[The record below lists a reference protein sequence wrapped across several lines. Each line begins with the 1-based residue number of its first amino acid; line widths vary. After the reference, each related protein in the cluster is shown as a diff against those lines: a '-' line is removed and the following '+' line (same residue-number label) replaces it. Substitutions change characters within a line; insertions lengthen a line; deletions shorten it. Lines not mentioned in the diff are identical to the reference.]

1 MQLFWLTHQ
10 HRKSSSRV
18 TRSAMDNVA
27 PEAGMASADS
37 QHTPCAD
44 SADPTISTPEKVP
57 ATSATSTFDPII
69 VDVVPS
75 WTYGGVTVP
84 EIIIE
89 GHRYF
94 ALKAYKSRDMN
105 WSRHMAR
112 HAKFNGEKEKGS
124 KSFDAIRPLPKNNI
138 FTKLKRAVETARGGR
153 HKHTRMTRMVTHDG
167 SAADTC
173 VVVVNGYEVTMRNKV
188 HPLLVEAT
196 KENLDWFI
204 RTLASE
210 ILWGAT
216 PSNSQ
221 DNEDVDSDSNSAT
234 EPYPEDVEV
243 SDDNL
248 ESKGDLDA
256 FTKVISE
263 NLPDKVYYSRA
274 RSAFVVKMFDDTS
287 IVGRL
292 PMYFRIRSTKP
303 YKNNTAAKLDEAD
316 HQRARAL
323 HYQKT
328 GQIMPMNFATP

>member
-1 MQLFWLTHQ
+1 
-10 HRKSSSRV
+10 
-18 TRSAMDNVA
+18 
-27 PEAGMASADS
+27 
-37 QHTPCAD
+37 
-44 SADPTISTPEKVP
+44 
-57 ATSATSTFDPII
+57 
-69 VDVVPS
+69 
-75 WTYGGVTVP
+75 
-84 EIIIE
+84 
-89 GHRYF
+89 
-94 ALKAYKSRDMN
+94 
-105 WSRHMAR
+105 
-112 HAKFNGEKEKGS
+112 
-124 KSFDAIRPLPKNNI
+124 
-138 FTKLKRAVETARGGR
+138 
-153 HKHTRMTRMVTHDG
+153 MTRMVTHDG

-188 HPLLVEAT
+188 HPVLVEAT

-274 RSAFVVKMFDDTS
+274 RSAFVVKMFHDAS

-303 YKNNTAAKLDEAD
+303 YKNNAGARLDEAD